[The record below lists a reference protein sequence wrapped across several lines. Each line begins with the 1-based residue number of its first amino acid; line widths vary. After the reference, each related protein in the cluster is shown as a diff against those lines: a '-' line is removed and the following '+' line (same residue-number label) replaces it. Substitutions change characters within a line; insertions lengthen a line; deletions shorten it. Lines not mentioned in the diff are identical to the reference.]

1 MSSLRTLLP
10 IITPTS
16 NMKQIQVAIYHNSIT
31 SVTNGGCCCCWM
43 VPTGASW
50 AIFELWGA
58 GGDGGGAC
66 CCSGIGC
73 CGPGTG
79 HYARQAIQVTAG
91 QYFCTCAGGSGCCAQ
106 SHCGTCGFPSWV
118 YCGSNG
124 SSVVCAGGG
133 YMGCTGCWHGFW
145 GCTGICN
152 GAQNFGC
159 NLCAGASGRSPD
171 IGVASIGGVAKD
183 SNNCFSSMWFAATGA
198 PKYGMT
204 TRQGREHCSVGNTS
218 MGCEYGAGG
227 SKWPAGMGTPSS
239 ACGGGCCW
247 GGWGAGGLVLITYG
261 S

>member
-31 SVTNGGCCCCWM
+31 SVTNGGCCCCWI

-79 HYARQAIQVTAG
+79 HYSRQAIQVTAG

>member
-10 IITPTS
+10 LVTPTS

-31 SVTNGGCCCCWM
+31 SVQNGGCCCCWV

-79 HYARQAIQVTAG
+79 HYSRQAIQVTAG

-171 IGVASIGGVAKD
+171 IGIASIGGVAKD
-183 SNNCFSSMWFAATGA
+183 SNNCFSNMWFAATGA

-204 TRQGREHCSVGNTS
+204 TRQGREHCSAGNTQV
-218 MGCEYGAGG
+218 GCEYGAGG

>member
-10 IITPTS
+10 IVAPTS
-16 NMKQIQVAIYHNSIT
+16 NMKQIQVAIYHNSIS
-31 SVTNGGCCCCWM
+31 SVTNGGCCCCWV

-66 CCSGIGC
+66 CCSGLGC

-79 HYARQAIQVTAG
+79 HYARQAMQVTAG

-118 YCGSNG
+118 YCGTNG

-171 IGVASIGGVAKD
+171 IGIASIGGVAKD
-183 SNNCFSSMWFAATGA
+183 SNNCFSNIEKRALA
-198 PKYGMT
+198 
-204 TRQGREHCSVGNTS
+204 N
-218 MGCEYGAGG
+218 
-227 SKWPAGMGTPSS
+227 
-239 ACGGGCCW
+239 
-247 GGWGAGGLVLITYG
+247 L
-261 S
+261 

>member
-10 IITPTS
+10 LVTPTS
-16 NMKQIQVAIYHNSIT
+16 NMKQIQVAIYHNSIS
-31 SVTNGGCCCCWM
+31 SVTNGGCCCCWI
-43 VPTGASW
+43 VPTGATW

-66 CCSGIGC
+66 CCSGLGC

-118 YCGSNG
+118 YCGTNG

-159 NLCAGASGRSPD
+159 NLCAGASARSPD
-171 IGVASIGGVAKD
+171 IGIASIGGVAKD
-183 SNNCFSSMWFAATGA
+183 SSYCFSSMWFAATGA

-204 TRQGREHCSVGNTS
+204 TRHGREHCSVGNTAV
-218 MGCEYGAGG
+218 GCEYGAGG